1 MHAIQTTRSH
11 SVSFFQRAWDWKVL
25 EHLISCQRHNKCHR
39 DSRNRLSAIS
49 LDARLRYQMLL
60 RTWVSQWRIKHTARL
75 DLPQKMT
82 DIWAPRSNFD
92 LRISSNAFLVWSSHR
107 VYSLANFVNSLGS
120 SGRWFWDIT
129 AFKEL
134 FCSAR
139 AFWSEFC
146 NIFPACVS
154 WSLDPRFN
162 NSSCSCAIVRES
174 FRCISCSMI
183 RQASSG
189 SLLLRRSSFEPRS
202 IKGFQ

>member
-1 MHAIQTTRSH
+1 MIWYVT
-11 SVSFFQRAWDWKVL
+11 WIL
-25 EHLISCQRHNKCHR
+25 
-39 DSRNRLSAIS
+39 
-49 LDARLRYQMLL
+49 RLR
-60 RTWVSQWRIKHTARL
+60 TVHTARF

-107 VYSLANFVNSLGS
+107 VYSLANFLSSPGS
-120 SGRWFWDIT
+120 IGRWFWDMIS
-129 AFKEL
+129 FRQL

-139 AFWSEFC
+139 VCWSEFC

-162 NSSCSCAIVRES
+162 NSSCNCAISRES

-183 RQASSG
+183 RQAFSG